1 MGTREGWKGK
11 GTGWK
16 GTGCGSVC
24 MLAGDYV
31 WLQSSVGERSAHQH
45 ASQIETLLDISFA
58 RASPWTSF
66 FGGVLVHTGQA
77 VRGPA
82 VRLVVMSMVVACVQE
97 LKERRGAE
105 VGGGAPHQ
113 GVSCPWW

>member
-1 MGTREGWKGK
+1 MEGHGMRI
-11 GTGWK
+11 
-16 GTGCGSVC
+16 CVC
-24 MLAGDYV
+24 AC
-31 WLQSSVGERSAHQH
+31 SVGERSAHQH